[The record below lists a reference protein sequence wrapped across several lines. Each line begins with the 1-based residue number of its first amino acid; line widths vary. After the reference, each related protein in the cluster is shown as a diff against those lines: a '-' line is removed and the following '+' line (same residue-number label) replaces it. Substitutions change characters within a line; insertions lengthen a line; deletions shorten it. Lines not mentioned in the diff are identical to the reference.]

1 MDNSATLLSALL
13 QKYPD
18 LEQLSDERLQGSLAD
33 IFAGNKEAQKTAF
46 DLIRS
51 GRLEGHPVPQKKTNA
66 SAAPR
71 PLTKA
76 EKSKMLESHPQMPYP
91 RYTIW
96 EDIRDYYQDVLH
108 LVLNMLWA
116 GGVIA
121 GIPTYL
127 LTLFFSYIDKSSWN
141 TYVWWTYGAL
151 LLYVLYKY
159 VQDFSD
165 TVVHSMRNPRNN
177 DVDRLERLQSIIAKK
192 GLREKAENMM
202 RTVYNDIRLNK
213 TSYYRNQKIRMLT
226 VAYEK
231 ALEDILC
238 YFSEDERWEYLE
250 AYDMKGLNIYT
261 HLFRKYYSYDAF
273 NPYLDSKMEM
283 IGEDFSLNFEP
294 IPCASAF
301 GTIIC
306 GGPAQ

>member
-1 MDNSATLLSALL
+1 M

-18 LEQLSDERLQGSLAD
+18 LEHLPDDRLRSTLAD
-33 IFAGNKEAQKTAF
+33 IFAGNKEAQETAF
-46 DLIRS
+46 NLIRKS
-51 GRLEGHPVPQKKTNA
+51 KSEGYLVPKGNTNT
-66 SAAPR
+66 SAVPR

-76 EKSKMLESHPQMPYP
+76 EKRKQLESHPQKRYP
-91 RYTIW
+91 KYTIW

-108 LVLNMLWA
+108 LVLSILWA

-127 LTLFFSYIDKSSWN
+127 LTLFFNYIDKSSWN

-151 LLYVLYKY
+151 LLYMLYKY

-177 DVDRLERLQSIIAKK
+177 CVDRHERLQNIIAKK

-202 RTVYNDIRLNK
+202 RTVYKDIRLNK
-213 TSYYRNQKIRMLT
+213 TSYYRSQKIRMLT

-250 AYDMKGLNIYT
+250 AYDMKGLNIYAQ
-261 HLFRKYYSYDAF
+261 LFRKYYSNDAF
-273 NPYLDSKMEM
+273 NPYIDYKMEM

-294 IPCASAF
+294 IPCAGAF
-301 GTIIC
+301 GTIVC